1 VIQIIKD
8 ERKPNSLINEK
19 SPYLLQHA
27 YNPVNW
33 HPWGTEAFEK
43 ARAENKPVFLS
54 IGYST
59 CHWCHVME
67 RESFEDPEVAD
78 ILNRSFVSVKVD
90 REERPDIDSIYM
102 TYCQAMTGSG
112 GWPLSIFMTPEKKP
126 FFSGSYFPK
135 ERMLGSPGLL
145 DILLEIEKLW
155 KTDRMRLEEASS
167 QLHIEMSK
175 LKQGGKQGE
184 VKDDAVRSAFRMLRD
199 HYESNFGGFSE
210 RPKFPSPHNL
220 LFLMRYFHRTGNAE
234 ALEMVENTIL
244 SMYRGGIFDHIGFGF
259 SRYSTDPMWLV
270 PHFEKMLY
278 DNALL
283 AIVYTEAFQ
292 LTGRQLYR
300 EIAEKVLE
308 YALRDMKGDDG
319 GFCSAED
326 ADSEGEE
333 GRFYIWTREEISA
346 ILGDEDAG
354 IFSEH
359 YGITPAGNFNGGNIP
374 NLLKADLEGAGS
386 DPKVKVRLEEMRQ
399 KLFEAREK
407 RVRPFR
413 DDKVLTAWN
422 GLMIAALFY
431 AGRVFGKSKYSEAAE
446 ETVLFLGSRL
456 KRTDGRLLARYRD
469 GEASNPGLL
478 DDYAF
483 LVWGMLEAY
492 AATFKASYLEEAV
505 RMTDAMIELFWD
517 DADGGFFLVGRDGE
531 TLILRPK
538 EFYDGALPSGNSAAA
553 MNMARLDWLTGS
565 GRYKGYI
572 GRLFGAASGIMN
584 KSPFACTH
592 LMSAYMVHSNAPLE
606 ITIAGR
612 RGELAAEEMIRVCSG
627 SYQPFASVV
636 FNDGSSEVK
645 ALVPRTEGQVTA
657 EGTAAAY
664 VCRNFSC
671 SPPAGNPEE
680 LRELIAQQDK

>member
-1 VIQIIKD
+1 
-8 ERKPNSLINEK
+8 
-19 SPYLLQHA
+19 
-27 YNPVNW
+27 
-33 HPWGTEAFEK
+33 
-43 ARAENKPVFLS
+43 
-54 IGYST
+54 
-59 CHWCHVME
+59 ME
-67 RESFEDPEVAD
+67 RESFEDPEVAE

-102 TYCQAMTGSG
+102 SYCQAMTGSG

-135 ERMLGSPGLL
+135 DRRLGNPGLV
-145 DILLEIEKLW
+145 DILIEIERLW
-155 KTDRMRLEEASS
+155 KSDRKRIEEASS

-175 LKQGGKQGE
+175 IGQGGKKVE
-184 VKDDAVRSAFRMLRD
+184 VSENAVLSAFRMLRER
-199 HYESNFGGFSE
+199 YESNFGGFSE

-220 LFLMRYFHRTGNAE
+220 LFLMRYFHSTGDE
-234 ALEMVENTIL
+234 DALEMVENTIT

-259 SRYSTDPMWLV
+259 SRYSTDSMWLV

-292 LTGRQLYR
+292 LTGKELYR
-300 EIAEKVLE
+300 EVAEKVLE
-308 YALRDMKGDDG
+308 YALRDMKGGEG

-354 IFSEH
+354 IFCEH
-359 YGITPAGNFNGGNIP
+359 YGITPSGNFEGRNIP
-374 NLLKADLEGAGS
+374 NLLKADLEGAGI
-386 DPKVKVRLEEMRQ
+386 DPKLKARLEKMRQ

-422 GLMIAALFY
+422 GLMICALFY
-431 AGRVFGKSKYSEAAE
+431 AGRVFGTSKYIEAAE
-446 ETVLFLGSRL
+446 ETRLFLDSRL
-456 KRTDGRLLARYRD
+456 KRADGRLLARYRD

-505 RMTDAMIELFWD
+505 RLTDAMIELFWD

-531 TLILRPK
+531 ALILRPK
-538 EFYDGALPSGNSAAA
+538 EFYDGALPSGNSAAV

-565 GRYKGYI
+565 GRYKEYI
-572 GRLFGAASGIMN
+572 GSLFGAASGIMN
-584 KSPFACTH
+584 TSPFACTY

-612 RGELAAEEMIRVCSG
+612 RGEQAAEEMIRACSG

-636 FNDGSSEVK
+636 FNDGSREVK
-645 ALVPRTEGQVTA
+645 ALVPRTEGQVMA
-657 EGTAAAY
+657 DGTAAAY

-671 SPPAGNPEE
+671 SPPAENAEE
-680 LRELIAQQDK
+680 LRKLISQQDKLGSR